1 MFVQCKDMNQTNAD
15 ISENLILIQT
25 FLVKNMEFRMFFF
38 WELLL
43 FFQVSIILTHW
54 PLGNLNEILD
64 M

>member
-1 MFVQCKDMNQTNAD
+1 MFVLCEDMNRTNAD

-25 FLVKNMEFRMFFF
+25 FLVKNMEFRMVFFGEF
-38 WELLL
+38 LL

-54 PLGNLNEILD
+54 PLENLNEILD